1 MKSFQVCH
9 SFSPNS
15 ESDIFCHPRFGMI
28 RCIATTRA
36 VRAGQ
41 EITIN
46 YGCEPFFK
54 KVNFRLILFV
64 IVAQL
69 CTHFMDILLQL
80 QSVNCSDLVQGGLGQ
95 APEGGQRSA
104 RLEVRKKLKNVLRN
118 FF

>member
-1 MKSFQVCH
+1 MNFFQVCH

-54 KVNFRLILFV
+54 KVNFRHILFV

-69 CTHFMDILLQL
+69 CTPKPLSWTFCYSYNLSIAPTWYKVAWAKHQK
-80 QSVNCSDLVQGGLGQ
+80 VVRGL
-95 APEGGQRSA
+95 PDWR
-104 RLEVRKKLKNVLRN
+104 
-118 FF
+118 

>member
-1 MKSFQVCH
+1 MKMFQVCH

-46 YGCEPFFK
+46 YGCVPVVFK
-54 KVNFRLILFV
+54 KSQFQTPFIHHCFSAVYSCVPHKL
-64 IVAQL
+64 A
-69 CTHFMDILLQL
+69 DLL
-80 QSVNCSDLVQGGLGQ
+80 
-95 APEGGQRSA
+95 
-104 RLEVRKKLKNVLRN
+104 
-118 FF
+118 